1 MKVVAKVGLAS
12 YELDVTQ
19 DMKVS
24 TFKLL
29 VRQASKITDE
39 QSLNLTYKNHNMI
52 DDLTLNFF
60 RIQENDIINATIIDK
75 NEKSTRLQKEKQARE
90 QAEKEAATLKAKV
103 EALEKEKDEKEE
115 DGDRVTDEMI
125 VLLQKRYDKAVEEA
139 NEAVKIVFKHKAE
152 GATKSELTE
161 PLANEKAAK
170 TKAKA
175 HKQELDEAKAKK
187 KQQDKEEKENKT
199 KKQNIMDKD
208 PKDTY
213 LAALH

>member
-12 YELDVTQ
+12 YVLDVTH
-19 DMKVS
+19 DMKVP
-24 TFKLL
+24 TFELL
-29 VRQASKITDE
+29 LRQVSKITEE
-39 QSLNLTYKNHNMI
+39 QSLDMSYKGLNLL
-52 DDLTLNFF
+52 DELTIGAYN
-60 RIQENDIINATIIDK
+60 IQENETINVFIIEN
-75 NEKSTRLQKEKQARE
+75 NEKPTRLQKEKQARE

-175 HKQELDEAKAKK
+175 HKQELDEAKARK
-187 KQQDKEEKENKT
+187 KQQDKEDKENKT